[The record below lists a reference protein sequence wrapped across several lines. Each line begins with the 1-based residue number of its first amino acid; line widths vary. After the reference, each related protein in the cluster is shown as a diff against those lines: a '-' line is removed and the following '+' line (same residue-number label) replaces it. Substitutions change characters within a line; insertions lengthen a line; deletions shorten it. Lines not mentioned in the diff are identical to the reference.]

1 MLVRIILSIGKNKSA
16 PLNKRFPVLYLRDK
30 VGLGY

>member
-16 PLNKRFPVLYLRDK
+16 SLNKSFPVLYLRDK
-30 VGLGY
+30 VDLGY